1 MSDVREFTCPS
12 CGAVLSFTAG
22 TDEVSCEYCHTKI
35 PVVVMQTMNEDPDGN
50 AQFDWGDYKKGL
62 SGDHLLNTKVYE
74 CRSCGAELE
83 TDDTTVSTSC
93 PYCNSNVVLTDRVGG
108 SLRPNAII
116 PFKITPKELPEAV
129 NRFYKDKKLLPK
141 GFFDES
147 KLRDI
152 QGIYVP
158 FWLYSC
164 HLAGKVNLNATTV
177 SHYSDSSYNYTKTSR
192 YLLAREG
199 EMSFDDLPVDASVKM
214 RDDLMDSIEP
224 FDYSQ
229 MVDFNEAYLAGYV
242 SDRFDSDPDNEL
254 SRAAE
259 RMTRSAGEAFA
270 AAEKRYGSVS
280 IKNNAMK
287 IDQTSVRYAL
297 IPVYL
302 LNCEYNGKKYQYAVN
317 GQTGK
322 VVGELPISK
331 AKAAMFFFRAFGI
344 AAAIAFAALT
354 LLQLL

>member
-12 CGAVLSFTAG
+12 CGAVLSFSAG
-22 TDEVSCEYCHTKI
+22 TEEVSCEYCHTKI
-35 PVVVMQTMNEDPDGN
+35 PVVVLKTASEDPDGS
-50 AQFDWGDYKKGL
+50 ATFDWGDYKKNL
-62 SGDHLLNTKVYE
+62 SGEHLENTRIYE
-74 CRSCGAELE
+74 CRACGAELE
-83 TDDTTVSTSC
+83 TEPTTASTTC

-108 SLRPNAII
+108 GLRPNAMI
-116 PFKITPKELPEAV
+116 PFKITSQQLPETV
-129 NRFYKDKKLLPK
+129 KEFYKDKKLLPK
-141 GFFDES
+141 GFFDEN
-147 KLRDI
+147 KIREI

-164 HLAGKVNLNATTV
+164 MLSGKVNLSATTV
-177 SHYSDSSYNYTKTSR
+177 SHYSDSRYNYTKTSR

-199 EMSFDDLPVDASVKM
+199 EMAFDDLPVDASVKM

-229 MVDFNEAYLAGYV
+229 MVDFNDAYLAGYV

-254 SRAAE
+254 GRAAE
-259 RMTRSAGEAFA
+259 RMMRSAGEAFA
-270 AAEKRYGSVS
+270 ESEHGYSSVS

-287 IDQTSVRYAL
+287 IDHTSVKYVL
-297 IPVYL
+297 MPVYL
-302 LNCEYNGKKYQYAVN
+302 INCEYKGKKYQYAVN

-322 VVGELPISK
+322 VVGELPICK
-331 AKAAMFFFRAFGI
+331 KKVALFFSRAFGI
-344 AAAIAFAALT
+344 AAAITFAALM

>member
-12 CGAVLSFTAG
+12 CGAVLAFSAG
-22 TDEVSCEYCHTKI
+22 TEEVSCEYCHTKI
-35 PVVVMQTMNEDPDGN
+35 PVVVLKTISDSPDGR
-50 AQFDWGDYKKGL
+50 AEFDWGDYKRNL
-62 SGDHLLNTKVYE
+62 SGEHLENTRVYE
-74 CRSCGAELE
+74 CRSCGAQLE
-83 TDDTTVSTSC
+83 TDATTASTTC

-108 SLRPNAII
+108 SLRPNAVI
-116 PFKITPKELPEAV
+116 PFKITSKELPETV
-129 NRFYKDKKLLPK
+129 SRFYKDKKLLPK

-164 HLAGKVNLNATTV
+164 HLAGKVNLNAARV
-177 SHYSDSSYNYTKTSR
+177 SHYSDSRYNYTKTSR

-254 SRAAE
+254 DRAAN
-259 RMTRSAGEAFA
+259 RMMRSAGEAFA
-270 AAEKRYGSVS
+270 AQEKHYSSVS
-280 IKNNAMK
+280 IANNAMK
-287 IDQTSVRYAL
+287 IDQTSVKYAL
-297 IPVYL
+297 MPVYL

-322 VVGELPISK
+322 VVGELPICK
-331 AKAAMFFFRAFGI
+331 KKVAAFFFRAFGI
-344 AAAIAFAALT
+344 AAAITFAVLL

>member
-12 CGAVLSFTAG
+12 CGAVLSFAAG
-22 TDEVSCEYCHTKI
+22 TEEVSCEYCHTKI
-35 PVVVMQTMNEDPDGN
+35 PVVVLNTINESPDGR
-50 AQFDWGDYKKGL
+50 AEFDWGDYKREL
-62 SGDHLLNTKVYE
+62 SGEHLQNTRVYE

-83 TDDTTVSTSC
+83 TDATTASTTC

-116 PFKITPKELPEAV
+116 PFKITSKELPETV

-141 GFFDES
+141 GFFNES
-147 KLRDI
+147 RLRDI

-164 HLAGKVNLNATTV
+164 HLAGKVNLNAVTV
-177 SHYSDSSYNYTKTSR
+177 SHYSDSRYNYTKTSR

-214 RDDLMDSIEP
+214 RDDLMDSVEP
-224 FDYSQ
+224 FDYGQ

-254 SRAAE
+254 ERAAN
-259 RMTRSAGEAFA
+259 RMMTSAGEAFA
-270 AAEKRYGSVS
+270 AQERRYSRVS
-280 IKNNAMK
+280 IANNAMK

-297 IPVYL
+297 MPIYL
-302 LNCEYNGKKYQYAVN
+302 LNCEYKGKKYQYAVN

-322 VVGELPISK
+322 VVGELPICRK
-331 AKAAMFFFRAFGI
+331 KAAMFFFRAFGI
-344 AAAIAFAALT
+344 AAAIAFAALV